1 MTVETLK
8 DHAAGILGC
17 FAALFASV
25 WVVHGSE
32 QALKP
37 AAVLVMVLIGIAAG
51 LSPLVLPG
59 ARPDVSSK
67 ALTPWKAALLT
78 LGLIIFGCTI
88 FAIGLIQ

>member
-8 DHAAGILGC
+8 NHAAGILGC
-17 FAALFASV
+17 FVAVFVSV

-37 AAVLVMVLIGIAAG
+37 AAFLVMVLIGIAAG
-51 LSPLVLPG
+51 VSPLVLPG

-67 ALTPWKAALLT
+67 ALTPWKAVLLT
-78 LGLIIFGCTI
+78 LGLVIFGCII